1 MDRVIRYRVDFDLT
15 ARDDGVRCCT
25 EVRFGWQEPGTAT
38 VVDLDVAS
46 ATRVTLNGR
55 DLPRPATQA
64 REIELP
70 ELQTE
75 NVLTVVSELDYS
87 SGGHGL
93 CSVTC
98 EGDRYVYLSLGPS
111 TGAPVIPCLLRA
123 GPTAFDLRV
132 VAPAGWS
139 VTSHTAAVA
148 RPAPDSAGEWRFL
161 VSLPMDARV
170 LTFAAGPWAVAHGS
184 ASSVRPRPS
193 VSTLYGPRSAAEMV
207 RASSVPDDLVR
218 VLEYFERILGVAY
231 PYDQADCVVVPD
243 YGSQGT
249 VNCGFWLLNE
259 WVLQASVDDAWRRY
273 VLWVLA
279 HEAAHAW
286 FGGLVFEGE
295 PQDLWLLEG
304 IATYLCH
311 RALAELVP
319 ERAPWAA
326 FHLLEEGEAH
336 DADDAASSPV
346 ADWTSDAA
354 PRSIPPS
361 LIYAKPAAVIRH
373 LESVI
378 TTAAVDAGLRSFLK
392 RHSNTAPTTSDLI
405 RGWEAAARR
414 DLHEWTTEWLMTA
427 GVNTLELV
435 LETSPDGTVKG
446 AEIVQS
452 AGIGGRFRTHHVPVR
467 AFDGTPSG
475 LAPRPPIQ
483 VTVSGPAAPV
493 HPLVGSP
500 APALVVLN
508 APATT
513 YAKVRLDERSRATLA
528 RSLGD
533 LDPEIRA
540 ACWVA
545 GREMVKDGLMPSAE
559 LRQWVARHRQAET
572 DPQILR
578 QLDVLGTTDAT
589 PGVPTS

>member
-1 MDRVIRYRVDFDLT
+1 MNRVIRYRVAFDLT
-15 ARDDGVRCCT
+15 ARADGVRCCT
-25 EVRFGWQEPGTAT
+25 EVRFGGQEPGTAT
-38 VVDLDVAS
+38 VVDLDVSTA
-46 ATRVTLNGR
+46 AQVTLNR
-55 DLPRPATQA
+55 RHLPRDATQA

-70 ELQTE
+70 DLEAV

-87 SGGHGL
+87 GGGHGL
-93 CSVTC
+93 CSVTL

-111 TGAPVIPCLLRA
+111 TGAPVIPCFLRA
-123 GPTAFDLRV
+123 GPSDVDVRV

-139 VTSHTAAVA
+139 VISHTPAVA

-161 VSLPMDARV
+161 VSLPMDARA
-170 LTFAAGPWAVAHGS
+170 LTFVAGPMAVAPGS
-184 ASSVRPRPS
+184 ASPVRPRPS
-193 VSTLYGPRSAAEMV
+193 VSTLYGPRSAVDLV

-231 PYDQADCVVVPD
+231 PYDQADCVALPD

-249 VNCGFWLLNE
+249 FNHGVWLLHE
-259 WVLQASVDDAWRRY
+259 RVLQASVDDAWRRY

-279 HEAAHAW
+279 HEAAHVW

-336 DADDAASSPV
+336 DADEAASFPV
-346 ADWTSDAA
+346 ASWTSDAA

-361 LIYAKPAAVIRH
+361 LIYAKPAAVMRH

-378 TTAAVDAGLRSFLK
+378 GVDAVDAGLQSFL
-392 RHSNTAPTTSDLI
+392 T
-405 RGWEAAARR
+405 
-414 DLHEWTTEWLMTA
+414 
-427 GVNTLELV
+427 
-435 LETSPDGTVKG
+435 
-446 AEIVQS
+446 
-452 AGIGGRFRTHHVPVR
+452 
-467 AFDGTPSG
+467 
-475 LAPRPPIQ
+475 
-483 VTVSGPAAPV
+483 
-493 HPLVGSP
+493 
-500 APALVVLN
+500 
-508 APATT
+508 
-513 YAKVRLDERSRATLA
+513 
-528 RSLGD
+528 SLGD
-533 LDPEIRA
+533 LDPEVRA

-545 GREMVKDGLMPSAE
+545 GREMVNDDLMPPAE
-559 LRQWVARHRQAET
+559 LRHWVARHRQAET

-578 QLDVLGTTDAT
+578 QLDVLA
-589 PGVPTS
+589 